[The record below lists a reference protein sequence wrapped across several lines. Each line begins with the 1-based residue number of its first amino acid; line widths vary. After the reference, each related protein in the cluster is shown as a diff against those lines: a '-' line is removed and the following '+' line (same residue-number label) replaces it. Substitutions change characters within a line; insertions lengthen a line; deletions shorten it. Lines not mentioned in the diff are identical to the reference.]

1 MVGPRLERVEV
12 LIIEMAECN
21 ILFLFK
27 PSVDQALLWCL
38 IALPL
43 ELLRLSPPLSQAAKI
58 PLSSELGIDE
68 FHFNDFSL
76 DNDAMITASL
86 RMFLELGV
94 VQKFKIDYE
103 VRQSPW
109 ERGPNANPA
118 DWKSEVLLTYVC
130 CVKQGVLGYG
140 LERYCAAG
148 WFLEHGEG
156 LELRCEYHSIHF
168 FSCSGAVPLA
178 ANREEELPHRSLPQL
193 EACLQRLAVHVCY
206 DHRKSQMM
214 IEVAWNKWF

>member
-21 ILFLFK
+21 ILFLFE

-38 IALPL
+38 IALL
-43 ELLRLSPPLSQAAKI
+43 LDLLRLSPLLSQAAKI

-103 VRQSPW
+103 VRQSPS
-109 ERGPNANPA
+109 ERGPNANPI
-118 DWKSEVLLTYVC
+118 LTGRVKC
-130 CVKQGVLGYG
+130 CLHMY
-140 LERYCAAG
+140 
-148 WFLEHGEG
+148 
-156 LELRCEYHSIHF
+156 
-168 FSCSGAVPLA
+168 AV
-178 ANREEELPHRSLPQL
+178 
-193 EACLQRLAVHVCY
+193 
-206 DHRKSQMM
+206 
-214 IEVAWNKWF
+214 